1 MAVATRL
8 TRATLPSFLSSIDTF
23 ILDCDGVLWTGATP
37 IPGAGAAVDA
47 LRAAG
52 KRVFFCTNNST
63 KPRATYVETLAKFG
77 IAAPPSAIL
86 TSAYAAGVW
95 LASRG
100 VKRVYLIGE
109 PGLAAELA
117 DVAGATAEGPEDWGR
132 TFALGGAEGPAPL
145 DPAVGAV
152 VCGFDGRFN
161 YYKLMRAAAYVR
173 AGVPFVATN
182 RDLTYPNTGG
192 IVPGGGCVVAALAAG
207 AGREPDVV
215 AGKPSAGLAAL
226 VREATG
232 LDPARTCMVGDRLD
246 TDMAFGHA
254 GGYAAR
260 LLVLT
265 GVTGEGELAA
275 LARGE
280 PATPTHVM
288 ASIGDFAAWLAPG
301 SSAEGEGAG
310 RQ

>member
-1 MAVATRL
+1 MAAALPSRL
-8 TRATLPSFLSSIDTF
+8 SRATLPTFLAPLDTF
-23 ILDCDGVLWTGATP
+23 LLDCDGVLWNGAAP
-37 IPGAGAAVDA
+37 VPGAGAAVAA

-52 KRVFFCTNNST
+52 KRVFFVTNNST
-63 KPRATYVETLAKFG
+63 KPRSAYVDTLAKYG
-77 IAAPPSAIL
+77 IAAAPASIL
-86 TSAYAAGVW
+86 SSAYASAVW

-100 VKRVYLIGE
+100 ITRVYLIGE
-109 PGLAAELA
+109 PGLERELR
-117 DVAGATAEGPEDWGR
+117 DVAGVSCEGPEDWGR

-173 AGVPFVATN
+173 AGVPFLATN

-192 IVPGGGCVVAALAAG
+192 LVPGGGCVVAALAAG
-207 AGREPDVV
+207 GGREPDVV
-215 AGKPSAGLAAL
+215 AGKPSPGLAAL
-226 VREATG
+226 VRDATG

-246 TDMAFGHA
+246 TDIAFGHA

-265 GVTGEGELAA
+265 GVTSEADAAA
-275 LARGE
+275 LGAGE
-280 PATPTHVM
+280 PTTPTHVLG
-288 ASIGDFAAWLAPG
+288 SIGDLGEWLEKPG
-301 SSAEGEGAG
+301 GV
-310 RQ
+310 